1 MKQTAG
7 NEGRMN
13 HLKVELRE
21 HLPYTIFSVAVAMGA
36 LGLLTAA
43 FRALDADGMAE
54 ANEGLFHVFHP
65 LHILF
70 SATATTAMFRRHERK
85 PFKAA
90 LIGLTGAIGICSI
103 SDILIPY
110 AAGLLL
116 GVNMRLHV
124 CLVAGP
130 GLVLPF
136 AATGIVAGL
145 VVSPRT
151 HRGTIFSHSA
161 HVMISAMASILY
173 LVSFGMTDW
182 FRAAGLVFVYMV
194 LAVVIPC
201 CSSDIVFP
209 LLLTRRAGNG
219 GIEEG

>member
-21 HLPYTIFSVAVAMGA
+21 HLPYTIFSVAVAMGV

-43 FRALDADGMAE
+43 FRTLDPDGMAE
-54 ANEGLFHVFHP
+54 ANEGLYHVFHP

-85 PFKAA
+85 LFKAA
-90 LIGLTGAIGICSI
+90 LIGLVGAIGICSI

-110 AAGLLL
+110 TAGLLL
-116 GVNMRLHV
+116 GVNMHLHV
-124 CLVAGP
+124 CLAAAP

-136 AATGIVAGL
+136 AATGIAAGL

-161 HVMISAMASILY
+161 HVMISAMASLLY
-173 LVSFGMTDW
+173 LASFGMTDW
-182 FRAAGLVFVYMV
+182 FRAAGLVFVYMI

-201 CSSDIVFP
+201 CSSDIAFP

-219 GIEEG
+219 AIEEG